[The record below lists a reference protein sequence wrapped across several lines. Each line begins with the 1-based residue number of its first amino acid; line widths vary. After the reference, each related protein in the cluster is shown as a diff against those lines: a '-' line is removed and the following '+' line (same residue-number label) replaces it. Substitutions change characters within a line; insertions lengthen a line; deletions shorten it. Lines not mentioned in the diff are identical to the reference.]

1 MARRSLGS
9 AAAAVHLEGAVEVA
23 DVEAVAVELALE
35 GGVAALRLAVDDL
48 EHVVQSE
55 VRLRGEEEGRGVWVI
70 GDDTKDH
77 PEYASDPSILTET
90 GYREGCEL
98 GGVASAACWGT
109 ELPRAG

>member
-55 VRLRGEEEGRGVWVI
+55 VRLRGEEEGRGEEEAW
-70 GDDTKDH
+70 
-77 PEYASDPSILTET
+77 
-90 GYREGCEL
+90 
-98 GGVASAACWGT
+98 AARC
-109 ELPRAG
+109 P